1 VGQSFLCSFFS
12 QVAVV
17 ATADAPFEQKN
28 LCRTFTGASAT
39 FRVPI
44 LGLDMSLMRVDTL
57 AEAVGF
63 PILLS
68 LSSGYPTTARYL
80 VDHPSWKRSLD
91 GV

>member
-44 LGLDMSLMRVDTL
+44 LGLDMSLMKVDTL

-63 PILLS
+63 PILRLDFLS
-68 LSSGYPTTARYL
+68 FGWISYPLFSALSRIA
-80 VDHPSWKRSLD
+80 
-91 GV
+91 